1 MHLAEGTLPL
11 THAAVWTAAAV
22 PSLAAGVARLRRA
35 TEMDRALAAMAAA
48 VTFAATLV
56 PVPIPIAGMS
66 SHLCAT
72 PVLGLL
78 LGRSALLIPATVV
91 LAAQALLFGHGGLT
105 TLGVNA
111 LTLGLVGPA
120 AAASAATLLGLI
132 RLRGP
137 LAVFLACTLGHLA
150 VYAVDAVAL
159 AAALAQQQPFTHWLT
174 VVGVGLA
181 PVQLPLAL
189 LEGTASAL
197 LVAALARRRP
207 ALVPARLHNA
217 SAAQRGV
224 GLPLLLFALGM
235 LSADPAAAELPGADD
250 VVFGGTARMAGRVAD
265 APIAGRPEEEV
276 GRSTFL
282 VGGLVVGIVLGRGW
296 ARLRGAA
303 PRRSRAE

>member
-11 THAAVWTAAAV
+11 THAAVWTAVAV
-22 PSLAAGVARLRRA
+22 PWLAAGIARLRRA
-35 TEMDRALAAMAAA
+35 TEMDRALAAMAGA
-48 VTFAATLV
+48 VTFAVTLV

-78 LGRSALLIPATVV
+78 LGRSALVIPATVV

-105 TLGVNA
+105 TLGVNV

-120 AAASAATLLGLI
+120 AASSAATLLGWI

-137 LAVFLACTLGHLA
+137 LAVFLACALGHLA
-150 VYAVDAVAL
+150 IYAVDAVAL
-159 AAALAQQQPFTHWLT
+159 AAALARQQPFTHWLT
-174 VVGVGLA
+174 VVGFGLA

-197 LVAALARRRP
+197 LVGALARRRP
-207 ALVPARLHNA
+207 ALVPARLQHA
-217 SAAQRGV
+217 SAAPRGA
-224 GLPLLLFALGM
+224 GLPLLLLALGL
-235 LSADPAAAELPGADD
+235 LSAGPAAGELPGADD
-250 VVFGGTARMAGRVAD
+250 VVFGGAVRMAGRAAD
-265 APIAGRPEEEV
+265 APIVGSEEEV

-282 VGGLVVGIVLGRGW
+282 VGGLVAGIVLGRGW
-296 ARLRGAA
+296 ARLCGAA